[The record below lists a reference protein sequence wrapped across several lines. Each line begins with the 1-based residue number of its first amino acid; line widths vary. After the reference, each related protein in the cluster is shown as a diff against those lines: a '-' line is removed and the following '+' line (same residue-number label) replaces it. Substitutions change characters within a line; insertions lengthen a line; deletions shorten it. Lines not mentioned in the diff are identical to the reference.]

1 LAKKDKDGYF
11 WFIGRKDDLIIS
23 SGYRIGPNE
32 IENCLLKHPAFNLV
46 AVVGVPDKIRGEVVK
61 TYIVLNDL
69 FKPDEKTKK
78 DLQNFV
84 KLKLVA
90 YEYPRIISFVGEIPL
105 IVIGK
110 IKRKFLKNKGDEA
123 E

>member
-1 LAKKDKDGYF
+1 MAKKDKDGYF

-32 IENCLLKHPAFNLV
+32 IENCLLKHPAVNLA
-46 AVVGVPDKIRGEVVK
+46 AVVGAPDKIRGEVVK
-61 TYIVLNDL
+61 AYIVLNDS

-78 DLQNFV
+78 DLQKFV
-84 KLKLVA
+84 RLKLAA
-90 YEYPRIISFVGEIPL
+90 YKYPRIISFVGEIAL
-105 IVIGK
+105 TVTGK
-110 IKRKFLKNKGDEA
+110 IKRKSLKNKGDEA

>member
-1 LAKKDKDGYF
+1 MAKKDKDGCF

-32 IENCLLKHPAFNLV
+32 IENCLLKHPAVNLV
-46 AVVGVPDKIRGEVVK
+46 AVVDVPDKIRGEVVK
-61 TYIVLNDL
+61 AYIVLNDL